1 MSEQAKIGRK
11 GSKHNENKEE
21 GSGNAVNA
29 FPAAV
34 SAAALKTTGC
44 TFVNLICGSECLVPS
59 SITHSLLNSFF
70 TSVVGVALYKQ

>member
-34 SAAALKTTGC
+34 WKAS
-44 TFVNLICGSECLVPS
+44 V
-59 SITHSLLNSFF
+59 LL
-70 TSVVGVALYKQ
+70 L